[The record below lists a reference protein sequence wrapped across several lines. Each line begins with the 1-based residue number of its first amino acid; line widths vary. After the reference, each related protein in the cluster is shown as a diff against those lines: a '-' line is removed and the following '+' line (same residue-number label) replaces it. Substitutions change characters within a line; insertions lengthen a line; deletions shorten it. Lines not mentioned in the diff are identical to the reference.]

1 VGILEM
7 GMRDKVEMRNGSQE
21 GVEVEVDGN
30 EGNG

>member
-7 GMRDKVEMRNGSQE
+7 GMRDKVEMRNGPQE